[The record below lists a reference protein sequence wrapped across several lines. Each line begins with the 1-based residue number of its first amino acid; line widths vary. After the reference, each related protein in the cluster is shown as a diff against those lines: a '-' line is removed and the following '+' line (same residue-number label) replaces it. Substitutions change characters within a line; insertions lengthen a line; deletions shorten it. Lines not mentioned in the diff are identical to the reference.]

1 MAVNTEG
8 RPKSKVQIA
17 VGKVAQASRAD
28 AAPGTLKAAQ
38 EELVAAR
45 LERSIDEALG
55 GKHGYP
61 PLTWND
67 AHRLAEYMKTKAR
80 GVHGG

>member
-1 MAVNTEG
+1 MAINSEG

-28 AAPGTLKAAQ
+28 AAPGTLAAAQ

-45 LERSIDEALG
+45 LERDIDAAFSGL
-55 GKHGYP
+55 GYP
-61 PLTWND
+61 PLTHAD
-67 AHRLAEYMKTKAR
+67 AYRLAEYLKTRALE
-80 GVHGG
+80 VHGG

>member
-1 MAVNTEG
+1 MAVNSEG

-28 AAPGTLKAAQ
+28 AAPGTLQAAQ

-45 LERSIDEALG
+45 LERDIDWSFD
-55 GKHGYP
+55 GKGGYP
-61 PLTWND
+61 PLTHAD
-67 AHRLAEYMKTKAR
+67 AYRLAEHLKTKALE
-80 GVHGG
+80 VHSK

>member
-1 MAVNTEG
+1 MAVNSEG

-17 VGKVAQASRAD
+17 VGKVAQASRGD
-28 AAPGTLKAAQ
+28 AAPGTLRAAQ

-45 LERSIDEALG
+45 LERDIDEALG

-61 PLTWND
+61 RLTWQD
-67 AHRLAEYMKTKAR
+67 AYRLADYLKAEAQR
-80 GVHGG
+80 VHR

>member
-1 MAVNTEG
+1 MAVNSEG

-45 LERSIDEALG
+45 LERDIDAALSG
-55 GKHGYP
+55 LGYP
-61 PLTWND
+61 PLTHKD
-67 AHRLAEYMKTKAR
+67 AYRLAEYMKTKAKE
-80 GVHGG
+80 VHGG

>member
-1 MAVNTEG
+1 MAINAEG

-17 VGKVAQASRAD
+17 VGKVAQASRGD
-28 AAPGTLKAAQ
+28 AVPGTLAAAQ
-38 EELVAAR
+38 EELVAAK

-67 AHRLAEYMKTKAR
+67 AYRLAEYLKTAARKAHQR
-80 GVHGG
+80 